1 MSEEL
6 DYITKG
12 GAEMELT
19 NKEKAAIT
27 IEMIKRKRE
36 TAARSSKN
44 EFDLYTITKINHIR
58 RRRK

>member
-1 MSEEL
+1 
-6 DYITKG
+6 
-12 GAEMELT
+12 MELT

-36 TAARSSKN
+36 ETARASKN